1 MAHVETVAVPG
12 PAAGAGP
19 ERVALVTGGSS
30 GIGRATAAA
39 FLAAGYG
46 VAICARGGERL
57 AAAERELSASGPVLA
72 HRCDVS
78 DPAEAAGLVA
88 ATLERFGRLD
98 AVVNAHGVAGT
109 PAAIEDLTPADWG
122 ELLAINLLGP
132 IHVTRAAI
140 PALRLTR
147 GSVVNVSSLNAHR
160 AEPLMAPY
168 GVAKAGLESFTR
180 YAAHELAAD
189 GIRVN
194 TIAPGWIMTPMAR
207 PFLERRGLV
216 GKPLGS
222 MMMGRIGEPEE
233 VAAVAVF
240 LAGDGASYITGET
253 IAVDGGRLSKLEP
266 L

>member
-1 MAHVETVAVPG
+1 MGEA
-12 PAAGAGP
+12 
-19 ERVALVTGGSS
+19 VALVTGGSS
-30 GIGRATAAA
+30 GIGKATAAA
-39 FLAAGYG
+39 FLAAGYR

-57 AAAERELSASGPVLA
+57 AVAERQLAVSGSVLA
-72 HRCDVS
+72 RSCDVS
-78 DPAEAAGLVA
+78 DPEQVASLVT
-88 ATLERFGRLD
+88 ATIERFGRLD

-109 PAAIEDLTPADWG
+109 PTTIEDLTPADWA

-147 GSVVNVSSLNAHR
+147 GSVVNISSLNAHR

-194 TIAPGWIMTPMAR
+194 AIAPGWIMTPMAQ
-207 PFLERRGLV
+207 PFLERLDLV
-216 GKPLGS
+216 GKPLDS
-222 MMMGRIGEPEE
+222 MMMGRAGRPEE

-240 LAGDGASYITGET
+240 LASSGASYVTGET
-253 IAVDGGRLSKLEP
+253 VVVDGGRLSKLEP
-266 L
+266 LRERIE